1 MALMAKKWPQ
11 SIFIE
16 FYWME
21 KYIWLKPPSNSFKV
35 DYLLCVGQTPNIAL
49 SISVSPA
56 VTQKIEK
63 KSLITDPLT
72 ILNCASHFGN
82 RQVGDSNRKVI
93 A

>member
-1 MALMAKKWPQ
+1 
-11 SIFIE
+11 
-16 FYWME
+16 ME